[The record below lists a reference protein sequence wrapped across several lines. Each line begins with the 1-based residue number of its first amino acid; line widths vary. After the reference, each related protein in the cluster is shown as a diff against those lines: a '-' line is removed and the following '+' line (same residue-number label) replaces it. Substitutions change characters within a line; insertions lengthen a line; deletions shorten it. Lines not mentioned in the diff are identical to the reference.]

1 MVAFKSAAETD
12 EARRWTRFRWPHAIA
27 FLRTYLREHWD
38 VLKHAQVKDPIV
50 GILALLEKFGSKTD
64 S

>member
-1 MVAFKSAAETD
+1 VS
-12 EARRWTRFRWPHAIA
+12 I
-27 FLRTYLREHWD
+27 WD